1 MVFMGL
7 VITIAREFSSG
18 GRELGRRLAEELLI
32 AYYDK
37 QIIEDIQKKTPYSM
51 SYIEEVSEH
60 RPFMLPPINCG
71 TSFSLY
77 PDVSLQQ
84 SIDVHS
90 TQNDLIKEYA
100 EKSDCVI
107 IGRGADYTLRELH
120 PFRIFVYAS
129 EEAKVKRCKL
139 REAKGENLSDKQLAK
154 QIRIINKKR
163 KNYYEYYTGQKW
175 GDKENFDLL
184 INTSN
189 LDIKEMAHHLAVL
202 IKSIQQEQKQK

>member
-1 MVFMGL
+1 MGL

>member
-1 MVFMGL
+1 MGL

-18 GRELGRRLAEELLI
+18 GRELGRRLADELHI